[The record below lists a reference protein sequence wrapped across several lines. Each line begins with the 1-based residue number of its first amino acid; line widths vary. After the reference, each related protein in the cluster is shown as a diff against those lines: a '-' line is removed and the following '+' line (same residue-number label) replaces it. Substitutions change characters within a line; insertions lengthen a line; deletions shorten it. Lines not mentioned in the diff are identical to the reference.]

1 MAKKPKPKAKDK
13 KKTATAARTPRV
25 KAERPPT
32 SAEDFEHDLRRLIAA
47 RNAEA

>member
-1 MAKKPKPKAKDK
+1 MAKKPKPNAKDQK
-13 KKTATAARTPRV
+13 KAIAARTPRA

-32 SAEDFEHDLRRLIAA
+32 SAEDFEHDLRRIIAA

>member
-1 MAKKPKPKAKDK
+1 MAKKPKPKAKDQK
-13 KKTATAARTPRV
+13 RAAPQRAPRAKTE
-25 KAERPPT
+25 KPPT